1 MCACGLISARTG
13 FQLCCFCYHFL
24 SSSSF
29 FCYCFWHSITTNVT
43 MTKRL
48 ASGLRLPSEGLQSI
62 ISRTKIRYE
71 SALARKSKS
80 NQKKRKLPALW
91 TQVCEGLLR
100 NGLVHMCLQHMLT
113 RCTCAY
119 NTCLHGAYN
128 RGLNLNLL
136 NRLWQLFFSRSL
148 QNVAHYS
155 WVLTENRTN
164 FWLRRSVRM
173 HAMYII

>member
-1 MCACGLISARTG
+1 MKTSWIIAPTAPPPHLRMCACGLISARTG
-13 FQLCCFCYHFL
+13 FQLCCFCYHFCRL
-24 SSSSF
+24 LFLF
-29 FCYCFWHSITTNVT
+29 FCYCFWLTIATNVT

-100 NGLVHMCLQHMLT
+100 NGLVHMCLQHMSDDV
-113 RCTCAY
+113 
-119 NTCLHGAYN
+119 
-128 RGLNLNLL
+128 LL
-136 NRLWQLFFSRSL
+136 RLAQPCDAKTKGMCESL
-148 QNVAHYS
+148 PDQKKVWFCPYS
-155 WVLTENRTN
+155 KYFRIRPT
-164 FWLRRSVRM
+164 SD
-173 HAMYII
+173 